1 MINLDKHNLIAKFPN
16 YYLIG
21 EMMTTD
27 YTIENAKLA
36 LPHLVH
42 HAQMGKTLTYKQLGE
57 KIDRH
62 YRNAV
67 PNLLGYIRDEICLKH
82 DLPMLNAI
90 VINNKTKL
98 PGESFISGGTKHL
111 SKKEYRERYE
121 EIKDDVFAYDK
132 WDDLI

>member
-1 MINLDKHNLIAKFPN
+1 
-16 YYLIG
+16 
-21 EMMTTD
+21 MMTTD

-42 HAQMGKTLTYKQLGE
+42 HAQIKEPLTYKQLGE

-67 PNLLGYIRDEICLKH
+67 PNLLGYIRDEICRKN
-82 DLPMLNAI
+82 DLPMLNVI

-98 PGESFISGGTKHL
+98 PGDSFLPEGTKHL

-121 EIKDDVFAYDK
+121 KIRDAVFAYDK
-132 WDDLI
+132 WDDLL

>member
-1 MINLDKHNLIAKFPN
+1 M
-16 YYLIG
+16 G
-21 EMMTTD
+21 GMMTTD

-36 LPHLVH
+36 LPHLVR

-67 PNLLGYIRDEICLKH
+67 PKLLGYIRDEICIKN

-90 VINNKTKL
+90 VINNQTKL
-98 PGESFISGGTKHL
+98 PGDSFLSEETNHW
-111 SKKEYRERYE
+111 SKKKYRERYE
-121 EIKDDVFAYDK
+121 EIRDAVFAYDK